1 MLQRMWKR
9 VQRGALA
16 LTLLYSAVVHGW
28 LLLRWLTAE
37 RSGLVALANTFAEWL
52 LLPALG
58 LLPFTRRR
66 HWPLLSLP
74 LALLLAWYAPRF
86 IPRARKAAP
95 DVPTLTVLTH
105 NLLADPHPLDAIIA
119 ALRASSADIIALQEV
134 SQAYEPLL
142 IEGLRD
148 VYPYFGV
155 HTVAL
160 RFAGQAIFSR
170 YPLLEDDYW
179 QYEWLP
185 TPLGHQ
191 RALIDTPYTPVVV
204 YNVHPT
210 HPGMN
215 GQHFNPAYRHR
226 EIQDVMARIHAETLP
241 VVLLGDFNMPENS
254 PDYQTVTATLT
265 DAYRDVG
272 LGIGWTFRLRLPF
285 PFLRLDYVFCSAE
298 WLPLTAEVLPEHG
311 GSDHYP
317 VRVALAWR
325 GAPSIP
331 LTERMLDHA
340 PLAH

>member
-1 MLQRMWKR
+1 MSRQVPKTARRW
-9 VQRGALA
+9 ALG
-16 LTLLYSAVVHGW
+16 LVLLYSVGVHAW

-37 RSGLVALANTFAEWL
+37 RSGLIAFANTFAEWL

-58 LLPFTRRR
+58 LLPLAGRR
-66 HWPLLSLP
+66 WPLLSAP
-74 LALLLAWYAPRF
+74 LALLLGWYGPRF
-86 IPRARKAAP
+86 LPRERAAAP

-119 ALRASSADIIALQEV
+119 TLRASRADVIALQEV

-142 IEGLRD
+142 IAGLRD
-148 VYPYFGV
+148 LYPHYGT
-155 HTVAL
+155 HTVL
-160 RFAGQAIFSR
+160 SRFAGQAIFSR

-191 RALIDTPYTPVVV
+191 RALVQTPFTPLVV

-215 GQHFNPAYRHR
+215 GQHFNPTYRHR
-226 EIQDVMARIHAETLP
+226 EIQDVMRRIQAETLP
-241 VVLLGDFNMPENS
+241 VVLLGDFNMPEHS

-272 LGIGWTFRLRLPF
+272 LGLGWTFRLRLPF
-285 PFLRLDYVFCSAE
+285 PFLRLDYVFCSAA
-298 WLPLTAEVLPEHG
+298 WLPLKAEVLPAHG

-317 VRVALAWR
+317 VRAALAWR
-325 GAPSIP
+325 GTQ
-331 LTERMLDHA
+331 TERTTDHA
-340 PLAH
+340 SPAH

>member
-9 VQRGALA
+9 AQRWALA

-28 LLLRWLTAE
+28 LLLRWLIGE
-37 RSGLVALANTFAEWL
+37 RSGLIAFANTFAEWL

-58 LLPFTRRR
+58 LLPFARRR
-66 HWPLLSLP
+66 WALLGLP
-74 LALLLAWYAPRF
+74 LALLLRRYGPRF
-86 IPRARKAAP
+86 IPRQRQAAP
-95 DVPTLTVLTH
+95 TVPTLTVLTH

-119 ALRASSADIIALQEV
+119 NLRASDADIIALQEV

-142 IEGLRD
+142 IDGLRD
-148 VYPYFGV
+148 LYPHYGT
-155 HTVAL
+155 HTVL
-160 RFAGQAIFSR
+160 SRFAGQAIFSR
-170 YPLLEDDYW
+170 CPLLEDDYW

-191 RALIDTPYTPVVV
+191 RALIDTPVGPVAV

-215 GQHFNPAYRHR
+215 GQHFNPDYRHR
-226 EIQDVMARIHAETLP
+226 EIQDVMRRITAEAVP
-241 VVLLGDFNMPENS
+241 VILLGDFNMPENS
-254 PDYQTVTATLT
+254 PDYQTVTAALT
-265 DAYRDVG
+265 DAYADVG
-272 LGIGWTFRLRLPF
+272 LGIGWTFRLKLPF
-285 PFLRLDYVFCSAE
+285 PFLRLDYVFCSSQ

-311 GSDHYP
+311 GSDHHP

-325 GAPSIP
+325 GAPPIP
-331 LTERMLDHA
+331 LTERTLDHA